1 MKMNEPIGDGL
12 YGPLIM
18 RSVLGAYFIISG
30 LRLLDDIPGF
40 IAEVQRF
47 GILPNRLAAIYAI
60 LLPYFQIGVGGLLVI
75 GFWTT
80 FASLVTSLM
89 LVSFIVA
96 IGVFPTKFG
105 PFNKDFILL
114 AASLS
119 LLYTGAG
126 AFSLDRFRKAG

>member
-1 MKMNEPIGDGL
+1 MKMNEPIGDSL
-12 YGPLIM
+12 YGPLIL

-30 LRLLDDIPGF
+30 MRLLDDIPGF

-47 GILPNRLAAIYAI
+47 GILPNQMAAMYAI

-80 FASLVTSLM
+80 FASMISSLM
-89 LVSFIVA
+89 LISFVIA
-96 IGVFPTKFG
+96 IGLFPTKFG
-105 PFNKDFILL
+105 PFNKDLILL
-114 AASLS
+114 ASAIS